1 MKWMH
6 DPDLFG
12 ASAGWSVLTGDII
25 ENMIAPFALQA
36 EITDEILSGDIF
48 GWLVD
53 IFTNSTP
60 TPIAALLVFG
70 TIGLA
75 YYMVQR
81 TFVIPTVML
90 LIVGAVTVAEFPP
103 TFQSAA
109 VALAVIGFAVTIYVL
124 FNRVRVT

>member
-1 MKWMH
+1 MY
-6 DPDLFG
+6 DQDVFG
-12 ASAGWSVLTGDII
+12 ASAGWSVLSGDII
-25 ENMIAPFALQA
+25 ENTIAPAVLQV
-36 EITDEILSGDIF
+36 EITDEILGGDIF

-53 IFTNSTP
+53 VFTHSVP

-70 TIGLA
+70 TIGLS

>member
-1 MKWMH
+1 MRWMY
-6 DPDLFG
+6 DQDVFG
-12 ASAGWSVLTGDII
+12 ASAGWSVLSGDII
-25 ENMIAPFALQA
+25 ENTIAPAVLQV
-36 EITDEILSGDIF
+36 EITDEILGGDIF

-53 IFTNSTP
+53 VFTHSVP

-70 TIGLA
+70 TIGLS